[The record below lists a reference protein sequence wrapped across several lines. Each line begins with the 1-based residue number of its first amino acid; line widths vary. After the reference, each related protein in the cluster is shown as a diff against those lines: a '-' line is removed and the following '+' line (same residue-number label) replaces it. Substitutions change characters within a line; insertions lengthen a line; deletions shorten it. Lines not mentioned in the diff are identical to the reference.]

1 MNINGKWYTEPQIEA
16 YVRELESKVAELEDK
31 HWSECGQIAHYSD
44 ELAKAKEL
52 LKEAVKLI
60 RYMKF
65 EGRHYCKPCVHWD
78 LEDRCNGLIN
88 PLCKECRRNFKWI
101 HEAEALALISKD
113 GEHNG

>member
-1 MNINGKWYTEPQIEA
+1 MNINGRFMSEPETQA
-16 YVRELESKVAELEDK
+16 YINSLLARNEELESKHELE
-31 HWSECGQIAHYSD
+31 CMQIAHYSD

-78 LEDRCNGLIN
+78 LEDRCNGIIN

-113 GEHNG
+113 GEQNG